1 MASANLFQQYLQ
13 PVRSVQDYAAD
24 MDKAEANQ
32 LDLQGQRRQNEIAA
46 LTADQTR
53 QTMASSAEDRNALQ
67 RLAATWGAD
76 TSIDQR
82 VASLRNSGRPALMQQ
97 ADALEKQ
104 GLEKQKTGAEV
115 SAKNADAIASA
126 IKNSRTWLDGIST
139 PEQYIA
145 WHEANHRDP
154 ALGPYLEARGITADQ
169 ARANIE
175 QALKT
180 PGGFERMLM
189 ESKLGAEKTYANLMK
204 QREMDETARHNKAGE
219 ASASGQLAL
228 SRDRLSFEKEQP
240 KGQVV
245 QSDQGMVLVDPR
257 NGKSI
262 PITAQDGSP
271 LGPKLKDLPTAA
283 SSAIMSNAQN
293 INKVQQAIDLL
304 DGKNAGAL
312 KGDSNATGLKGYL
325 PQPILNRMD
334 PDGVD
339 TRAMV
344 TDIGSLVLHDRS
356 GAAVTASETPRL
368 LPFIPLP
375 TDDNATARKKL
386 VRFKQIY
393 EQEQQAYL
401 DAYSKDQGYKT
412 PKVPTPVPATT
423 GSIPKVGTIEDG
435 HRFKG
440 GNPADRNNW
449 EKVK

>member
-32 LDLQGQRRQNEIAA
+32 LALQGQRRQNEIAA

-169 ARANIE
+169 ARARITKSLS
-175 QALKT
+175 Q
-180 PGGFERMLM
+180 PGGFAKMLN
-189 ESKLGAEKTYANLMK
+189 ESKLGAEKAYDNLMK
-204 QREMDETARHNKAGE
+204 EAQQAEVARHNKSSEGIQVRGQNMVDARAKEGNSLKAVEIQAGGKPPPGYRWKGEGTLE
-219 ASASGQLAL
+219 AIPGGPGDKLPESQQKQVVGTQNLSNAIREYREALKTFGTLDAVKPDQRAMMGTKYNNMMLQAKEAYNLGVLNGPDFDILQSVVTDPRSIKGVITSKNALDTQAAELDRIMSGVAQTSSQLKPRGGATQTSGQA
-228 SRDRLSFEKEQP
+228 P
-240 KGQVV
+240 K
-245 QSDQGMVLVDPR
+245 
-257 NGKSI
+257 
-262 PITAQDGSP
+262 A
-271 LGPKLKDLPTAA
+271 
-283 SSAIMSNAQN
+283 
-293 INKVQQAIDLL
+293 
-304 DGKNAGAL
+304 
-312 KGDSNATGLKGYL
+312 
-325 PQPILNRMD
+325 
-334 PDGVD
+334 
-339 TRAMV
+339 
-344 TDIGSLVLHDRS
+344 
-356 GAAVTASETPRL
+356 
-368 LPFIPLP
+368 
-375 TDDNATARKKL
+375 
-386 VRFKQIY
+386 
-393 EQEQQAYL
+393 
-401 DAYSKDQGYKT
+401 
-412 PKVPTPVPATT
+412 
-423 GSIPKVGTIEDG
+423 GTIEDG

-440 GNPADRNNW
+440 GDPSNPSNW

>member
-32 LDLQGQRRQNEIAA
+32 LALQGQRRQNESAA

-204 QREMDETARHNKAGE
+204 QREMDETARQNKARE

-228 SRDRLSFEKEQP
+228 SRDRLSFDKQQQ
-240 KGQVV
+240 KGP
-245 QSDQGMVLVDPR
+245 GNATEGER
-257 NGKSI
+257 N
-262 PITAQDGSP
+262 
-271 LGPKLKDLPTAA
+271 AA
-283 SSAIMSNAQN
+283 GYLMRMTEAS
-293 INKVQQAIDLL
+293 KLL
-304 DGKNAGAL
+304 DQFEG
-312 KGDSNATGLKGYL
+312 
-325 PQPILNRMD
+325 
-334 PDGVD
+334 
-339 TRAMV
+339 
-344 TDIGSLVLHDRS
+344 S
-356 GAAVTASETPRL
+356 GAATYGTQTAAAVPFVGGAIRRAVMPPEQQQYRQAQEDWVRAKLRKESGASIATDEMDREIETYFPMPGEGKEVIAQKRKAR
-368 LPFIPLP
+368 
-375 TDDNATARKKL
+375 ATANAAMRQSSG
-386 VRFKQIY
+386 R
-393 EQEQQAYL
+393 A
-401 DAYSKDQGYKT
+401 AT
-412 PKVPTPVPATT
+412 PESVTST
-423 GSIPKVGTIEDG
+423 GSSNGVIDFGSLK
-435 HRFKG
+435 
-440 GNPADRNNW
+440 
-449 EKVK
+449 

>member
-32 LDLQGQRRQNEIAA
+32 LALQGQRRQNEIAA

-154 ALGPYLEARGITADQ
+154 ALGPYLESRGITADQ
-169 ARANIE
+169 ARARITK
-175 QALKT
+175 ALSQ
-180 PGGFERMLM
+180 PGGFAKMLN
-189 ESKLGAEKTYANLMK
+189 ESKLGAEKAYDNLLEEAK
-204 QREMDETARHNKAGE
+204 QAEAVRHNKSSEGIQVRGQNMVDARAKEGNSLKAVEIQAGGKPPPGYRWKGDGTLE
-219 ASASGQLAL
+219 AIPGGPGDKLPESQQKQVVGTQNLSNAIREYREALKTFGTLDAVKPDQRAMMGTKYNNMMLQAKEAYNLGVLNGPDFDILQSVVTDPRSIKGVITSNNALDTQAAELDRIMSGVAQTSSQLKPRGGATQTSGQA
-228 SRDRLSFEKEQP
+228 P
-240 KGQVV
+240 K
-245 QSDQGMVLVDPR
+245 
-257 NGKSI
+257 
-262 PITAQDGSP
+262 A
-271 LGPKLKDLPTAA
+271 
-283 SSAIMSNAQN
+283 
-293 INKVQQAIDLL
+293 
-304 DGKNAGAL
+304 
-312 KGDSNATGLKGYL
+312 
-325 PQPILNRMD
+325 
-334 PDGVD
+334 
-339 TRAMV
+339 
-344 TDIGSLVLHDRS
+344 
-356 GAAVTASETPRL
+356 
-368 LPFIPLP
+368 
-375 TDDNATARKKL
+375 
-386 VRFKQIY
+386 
-393 EQEQQAYL
+393 
-401 DAYSKDQGYKT
+401 
-412 PKVPTPVPATT
+412 
-423 GSIPKVGTIEDG
+423 GTIEDG
-435 HRFKG
+435 HRFNG
-440 GNPADRNNW
+440 GDPSNPSNW

>member
-32 LDLQGQRRQNEIAA
+32 LALQGQRRQNESAA

-228 SRDRLSFEKEQP
+228 SRDRLSFDKQQQ
-240 KGQVV
+240 KGP
-245 QSDQGMVLVDPR
+245 GNATEGER
-257 NGKSI
+257 N
-262 PITAQDGSP
+262 
-271 LGPKLKDLPTAA
+271 AA
-283 SSAIMSNAQN
+283 GYLMRMTEAS
-293 INKVQQAIDLL
+293 KLL
-304 DGKNAGAL
+304 DQFEG
-312 KGDSNATGLKGYL
+312 
-325 PQPILNRMD
+325 
-334 PDGVD
+334 
-339 TRAMV
+339 
-344 TDIGSLVLHDRS
+344 S
-356 GAAVTASETPRL
+356 GAATYGTQTAAAVPFVGGAIRRAVMTPEQQQYRQAQEDWVRAKLRKESGASIATDEMDREIETYFPMPGEGKEVIAQKRKAR
-368 LPFIPLP
+368 
-375 TDDNATARKKL
+375 ATANAAMRQSSG
-386 VRFKQIY
+386 R
-393 EQEQQAYL
+393 A
-401 DAYSKDQGYKT
+401 AT
-412 PKVPTPVPATT
+412 PESVTST
-423 GSIPKVGTIEDG
+423 GSSNGVIDFGSLK
-435 HRFKG
+435 
-440 GNPADRNNW
+440 
-449 EKVK
+449 

>member
-32 LDLQGQRRQNEIAA
+32 LALQGQRRQNEIAA

-169 ARANIE
+169 ARARITK
-175 QALKT
+175 ALSQ
-180 PGGFERMLM
+180 PGGFAKMLN
-189 ESKLGAEKTYANLMK
+189 ESKLGAEKAYDNLLK
-204 QREMDETARHNKAGE
+204 EAQQAEVARHNKVAE
-219 ASASGQLAL
+219 ANASGQLAL
-228 SRDRLSFEKEQP
+228 SRDRLSFDKQQQ
-240 KGQVV
+240 KGP
-245 QSDQGMVLVDPR
+245 GNATEGER
-257 NGKSI
+257 N
-262 PITAQDGSP
+262 
-271 LGPKLKDLPTAA
+271 AA
-283 SSAIMSNAQN
+283 GYLMRMTEAS
-293 INKVQQAIDLL
+293 KLL
-304 DGKNAGAL
+304 DEFEGRGAATYKTQAAGAVPL
-312 KGDSNATGLKGYL
+312 VGGAIRRAVMTPEQQQYRQAQEDWVRAKLRKESGASIATDEMDREIETYFPMPGEGKEVIAQKRKARATANAAMRQSSGRAAIPESVPSTGSSN
-325 PQPILNRMD
+325 
-334 PDGVD
+334 GVID
-339 TRAMV
+339 F
-344 TDIGSLVLHDRS
+344 GSL
-356 GAAVTASETPRL
+356 
-368 LPFIPLP
+368 
-375 TDDNATARKKL
+375 K
-386 VRFKQIY
+386 
-393 EQEQQAYL
+393 
-401 DAYSKDQGYKT
+401 
-412 PKVPTPVPATT
+412 
-423 GSIPKVGTIEDG
+423 
-435 HRFKG
+435 
-440 GNPADRNNW
+440 
-449 EKVK
+449 

>member
-32 LDLQGQRRQNEIAA
+32 LALQGQRRQNEIAA
-46 LTADQTR
+46 ITADQTR

-97 ADALEKQ
+97 ADAMEKQ

-189 ESKLGAEKTYANLMK
+189 ESKLGAEKTYANLMQ
-204 QREMDETARHNKAGE
+204 QREFDLKAKNELIGPDGKVNTALLGAKQQVAKAG
-219 ASASGQLAL
+219 
-228 SRDRLSFEKEQP
+228 
-240 KGQVV
+240 
-245 QSDQGMVLVDPR
+245 
-257 NGKSI
+257 
-262 PITAQDGSP
+262 
-271 LGPKLKDLPTAA
+271 A
-283 SSAIMSNAQN
+283 SSVNVNTGQKGFDNELKLRDDFKQEPVYKAHQEMQSAYSQIKQSLAQASPAGDLAGATKIM
-293 INKVQQAIDLL
+293 KLL
-304 DGKNAGAL
+304 DPGSVVRESELGMAMA
-312 KGDSNATGLKGYL
+312 ATGLLDRVQNYASNIISGNKLTPKQRGEFQKLADALYGESVKAYNSKRSEYQKL
-325 PQPILNRMD
+325 GGEYGLNADRAVGAPASMAAN
-334 PDGVD
+334 PGGGVID
-339 TRAMV
+339 F
-344 TDIGSLVLHDRS
+344 GSL
-356 GAAVTASETPRL
+356 
-368 LPFIPLP
+368 
-375 TDDNATARKKL
+375 K
-386 VRFKQIY
+386 
-393 EQEQQAYL
+393 
-401 DAYSKDQGYKT
+401 
-412 PKVPTPVPATT
+412 
-423 GSIPKVGTIEDG
+423 
-435 HRFKG
+435 
-440 GNPADRNNW
+440 
-449 EKVK
+449 

>member
-32 LDLQGQRRQNEIAA
+32 LALQGQRRQNEIAA

-126 IKNSRTWLDGIST
+126 IKNSRTWLDGIAT

-180 PGGFERMLM
+180 PGGFELMLM
-189 ESKLGAEKTYANLMK
+189 ESKLGAEKTYANLTK
-204 QREMDETARHNKAGE
+204 QREMDETARRNKADESLTRRGQDITASNAKAAREQSDRHFKATQAASKASGNATEGERNAAGYLMRMTE
-219 ASASGQLAL
+219 AS
-228 SRDRLSFEKEQP
+228 K
-240 KGQVV
+240 
-245 QSDQGMVLVDPR
+245 
-257 NGKSI
+257 
-262 PITAQDGSP
+262 
-271 LGPKLKDLPTAA
+271 
-283 SSAIMSNAQN
+283 
-293 INKVQQAIDLL
+293 LL
-304 DGKNAGAL
+304 DQFEG
-312 KGDSNATGLKGYL
+312 
-325 PQPILNRMD
+325 
-334 PDGVD
+334 
-339 TRAMV
+339 
-344 TDIGSLVLHDRS
+344 S
-356 GAAVTASETPRL
+356 GAATYGTQTAAAVPFVGGAIRRAVMTPEQQQYRQAQEDWVRAKLRKESGASIATDEMDREIETYFPMPGDGQAVIAQKRKARE
-368 LPFIPLP
+368 
-375 TDDNATARKKL
+375 TANSAMRQSSGRAATA
-386 VRFKQIY
+386 
-393 EQEQQAYL
+393 ET
-401 DAYSKDQGYKT
+401 S
-412 PKVPTPVPATT
+412 VPSGGRNGVIDF
-423 GSIPKVGTIEDG
+423 GSLK
-435 HRFKG
+435 
-440 GNPADRNNW
+440 
-449 EKVK
+449 

>member
-32 LDLQGQRRQNEIAA
+32 LALQGQRRQNESAA

-228 SRDRLSFEKEQP
+228 SRDRLSFDKQQQ
-240 KGQVV
+240 KGP
-245 QSDQGMVLVDPR
+245 GNATEGER
-257 NGKSI
+257 N
-262 PITAQDGSP
+262 
-271 LGPKLKDLPTAA
+271 AA
-283 SSAIMSNAQN
+283 GYLMRMTEAS
-293 INKVQQAIDLL
+293 KLL
-304 DGKNAGAL
+304 DQFEG
-312 KGDSNATGLKGYL
+312 
-325 PQPILNRMD
+325 
-334 PDGVD
+334 
-339 TRAMV
+339 
-344 TDIGSLVLHDRS
+344 S
-356 GAAVTASETPRL
+356 GAATYGTQTAAAVPFVGGAIRRAVMTPEQQQYRQAQEDWVRAKLRKESGASIATDEMDREIETYVPMPGEGKEVIAQKRKAR
-368 LPFIPLP
+368 
-375 TDDNATARKKL
+375 ATANAAMRQSSG
-386 VRFKQIY
+386 R
-393 EQEQQAYL
+393 A
-401 DAYSKDQGYKT
+401 AT
-412 PKVPTPVPATT
+412 PESVTST
-423 GSIPKVGTIEDG
+423 GSSNGVIDFGSLK
-435 HRFKG
+435 
-440 GNPADRNNW
+440 
-449 EKVK
+449 

>member
-32 LDLQGQRRQNEIAA
+32 LALQGQRRQNEIAA

-189 ESKLGAEKTYANLMK
+189 ESKLGAEKAYDNLLK
-204 QREMDETARHNKAGE
+204 EAQQAEAVRHNKVVE
-219 ASASGQLAL
+219 STASGQLAL
-228 SRDRLSFEKEQP
+228 SRDRLSFDKQQQ
-240 KGQVV
+240 KGP
-245 QSDQGMVLVDPR
+245 GNATEGER
-257 NGKSI
+257 N
-262 PITAQDGSP
+262 
-271 LGPKLKDLPTAA
+271 AA
-283 SSAIMSNAQN
+283 GYLMRMTEAS
-293 INKVQQAIDLL
+293 KLL
-304 DGKNAGAL
+304 DQFEG
-312 KGDSNATGLKGYL
+312 
-325 PQPILNRMD
+325 
-334 PDGVD
+334 
-339 TRAMV
+339 
-344 TDIGSLVLHDRS
+344 S
-356 GAAVTASETPRL
+356 GAATYGTQTAAAVPFVGGAIRRAVMTPEQQQYRQAQEDWVRAKLRKESGASIATDEMDREIETYFPMPGEGKEVIAQKRKAR
-368 LPFIPLP
+368 
-375 TDDNATARKKL
+375 ATANAAMRQSSG
-386 VRFKQIY
+386 R
-393 EQEQQAYL
+393 
-401 DAYSKDQGYKT
+401 
-412 PKVPTPVPATT
+412 ATT
-423 GSIPKVGTIEDG
+423 PEAANSTGGSDG
-435 HRFKG
+435 VIDFGSLK
-440 GNPADRNNW
+440 
-449 EKVK
+449 